1 MGTMIE
7 PIIKARATKARTP
20 ISDEPSAAADQTAG
34 KQSQGTADKQKKE
47 REICFIH

>member
-1 MGTMIE
+1 MKRKE
-7 PIIKARATKARTP
+7 LNFVEAYKAF
-20 ISDEPSAAADQTAG
+20 TAG